1 MLKLVWLVPILPLAG
16 VVINGIFGRWVR
28 ERAHL
33 LAVGTTGLSFLIA
46 LGIFLQVLTGRTL
59 NWDVYS
65 WIPVGDFHATVGF
78 QADPLSAV
86 MMLVVT
92 FVGFL
97 IHVYSVGYMHG
108 DPGYARFFT
117 YMNLFM
123 SSMLILVLANNYL
136 FMFLGWEGV
145 GLCSYLLIGF
155 WYQKQSAS
163 DAGKKAFVVNRIGD
177 AGFLL
182 GLFLIWRTFG
192 SLHYA
197 EIFPQVAELH
207 EILAQPSIFGLSLV
221 TWMTLLLFTGAVGKS
236 AQLPLYVWLPDA
248 MEGPTPVSALI
259 HAATM
264 VTAGVYMVARSSAL
278 FDAAPVSMTVVAT
291 VGALTAVFAATI
303 ALVQNDIKRVVAY
316 STISQLGYMFLGAG
330 VGAYASAIF
339 HLATHAFFKALLFLG
354 SGSVIHGLGGEQ
366 DIRRMGGLRK
376 HMPITAWTFLIAALA
391 NAGIFPLAGFWS
403 KDQILHA
410 AIASGHVWLWAL
422 GAAGA
427 FGTAFYMLRL
437 YFVTF
442 EGESRVDPH
451 VAHHVH
457 ESPRV
462 MAVPLIILAVFAFGA
477 GLFGTSPEHSPY
489 YTFVNPV
496 FRAAG
501 EGAAHAG
508 GEGAGHQGPSEFTMA
523 LVSVA
528 IAAAGIALAYQMYL
542 RRRELADRMAERFRG
557 AYTLLLNKYWVDE
570 IYNAVFVDF
579 GKWLCHRLW
588 FVDAKGVDGAV
599 NGTSWLTVFASH
611 LSARF
616 DFRGV
621 DGLVNAIADVIQGGS
636 QAFKRLQTGVI
647 QNYLLAM
654 AMGIFVIVS
663 LYFFF

>member
-1 MLKLVWLVPILPLAG
+1 MLKLIWLVPVLPLVG
-16 VVINGIFGRWVR
+16 VVINGIFGHWTRD
-28 ERAHL
+28 RAHL
-33 LAVGTTGLSFLIA
+33 LGFGSTGLSFLVA
-46 LGIFLQVLTGRTL
+46 LVVFLQTLGGQTL

-65 WIPVGDFHATVGF
+65 WVAVGDFHATIGF
-78 QADPLSAV
+78 QVDPLSAV

-97 IHVYSVGYMHG
+97 IHVYSIGYMHG

-117 YMNLFM
+117 YLNLFM
-123 SSMLILVLANNYL
+123 TSMLILVLANNYL
-136 FMFLGWEGV
+136 LMFMGWDGV

-155 WYQKQSAS
+155 WYQKKSAS
-163 DAGKKAFVVNRIGD
+163 DAGKKAFVVNRIGY

-182 GLFLIWRTFG
+182 GLLLIWRTFG
-192 SLHYA
+192 SLTYA
-197 EIFPQVAELH
+197 DIFPMVPTLQEVLTR
-207 EILAQPSIFGLSLV
+207 PSVLGLSLV
-221 TWMTLLLFTGAVGKS
+221 TWITILLFIGATGKS

-264 VTAGVYMVARSSAL
+264 VTAGVYMVARSHAL
-278 FDAAPVSMTVVAT
+278 FSAAPFTMDVVAT
-291 VGALTAVFAATI
+291 VGALTAIFAATI
-303 ALVQNDIKRVVAY
+303 ALVQTDIKRVVAY

-330 VGAYASAIF
+330 VGAYATSIF

-354 SGSVIHGLGGEQ
+354 CGSVIHSLQGEQ
-366 DIRRMGGLRK
+366 DLRKMGGLRK
-376 HMPITAWTFLIAALA
+376 QMPVTAYTFLLGALA

-410 AIASGHVWLWAL
+410 AIASGRPTLWAL

-427 FGTAFYMLRL
+427 FCTAFYMFRL
-437 YFVTF
+437 YFLTF
-442 EGESRVDPH
+442 EGESRVDHH

-462 MAVPLIILAVFAFGA
+462 ITVPLVVLAIFTVGA
-477 GLFGTSPEHSPY
+477 GVFGYSTELGSY
-489 YTFVNPV
+489 YVFVKPV
-496 FRAAG
+496 FQVEIVA
-501 EGAAHAG
+501 ESLKH
-508 GEGAGHQGPSEFTMA
+508 EGPSELLMA
-523 LVSVA
+523 LISLA
-528 IAAAGIALAYQMYL
+528 IAGAGILLAYQMYM
-542 RRRELADRMAERFRG
+542 RRRELADRMAQRFAGLYR
-557 AYTLLLNKYWVDE
+557 LVLNKYWVDE
-570 IYNAVFVDF
+570 IYKAVFVDF
-579 GKWLCHRLW
+579 GKWLCRLFW
-588 FVDAKGVDGAV
+588 TVDAEGVDGTV
-599 NGTSWLTVFASH
+599 NGASRLTVF
-611 LSARF
+611 LSQVSALF

-636 QAFKRLQTGVI
+636 QAFKRIQTGVI

>member
-1 MLKLVWLVPILPLAG
+1 MLKLIWMVPVLPLVG
-16 VVINGIFGRWVR
+16 VLINGIFGRWTR
-28 ERAHL
+28 DRAHVL
-33 LAVGTTGLSFLIA
+33 GVGTTALSFLVA
-46 LGIFLQVLTGRTL
+46 LGIFLQTLGGQTL

-65 WIPVGDFHATVGF
+65 WVAVGEFHATVGF
-78 QADPLSAV
+78 QVDPLSSV

-108 DPGYARFFT
+108 DPGYPRFFT
-117 YMNLFM
+117 YLNLFM
-123 SSMLILVLANNYL
+123 TSMLILVLANNYL
-136 FMFLGWEGV
+136 LMFMGWEGV

-155 WYQKQSAS
+155 WYQKKSAS

-197 EIFPQVAELH
+197 DIFPMVPTLQEVLTR
-207 EILAQPSIFGLSLV
+207 PSVLGLSLV
-221 TWMTLLLFTGAVGKS
+221 TWITILLFIGATGKS

-264 VTAGVYMVARSSAL
+264 VTAGVYMVARSHAL
-278 FDAAPVSMTVVAT
+278 FSAAPFTMDVVAT
-291 VGALTAVFAATI
+291 VGALTAIFAATI
-303 ALVQNDIKRVVAY
+303 ALVQTDIKRVVAY

-330 VGAYASAIF
+330 VGAYATSIF

-354 SGSVIHGLGGEQ
+354 CGSVIHSLQGEQ
-366 DIRRMGGLRK
+366 DLRKMGGLRK
-376 HMPITAWTFLIAALA
+376 QMPVTAYTFLLGALA

-410 AIASGHVWLWAL
+410 AIASGRPTLWAL

-427 FGTAFYMLRL
+427 FCTAFYMFRL
-437 YFVTF
+437 YFLTF
-442 EGESRVDPH
+442 EGESRVDHH

-462 MAVPLIILAVFAFGA
+462 ITVPLVVLAIFTVGA
-477 GLFGTSPEHSPY
+477 GVFGYSTELGSY
-489 YTFVNPV
+489 YVFVKPV
-496 FRAAG
+496 FQVEIVA
-501 EGAAHAG
+501 ESLKH
-508 GEGAGHQGPSEFTMA
+508 EGPSELLMA
-523 LVSVA
+523 LISLA
-528 IAAAGIALAYQMYL
+528 IAGAGILLAYQMYM
-542 RRRELADRMAERFRG
+542 RRRELADRMAQRFAGLYR
-557 AYTLLLNKYWVDE
+557 LVLNKYWVDE

-579 GKWLCHRLW
+579 GKWLCRLFW
-588 FVDAKGVDGAV
+588 TVDAEGVDGTV
-599 NGTSWLTVFASH
+599 NGASRLTVF
-611 LSARF
+611 LSQVSALF

-636 QAFKRLQTGVI
+636 QAFKRIQTGVI